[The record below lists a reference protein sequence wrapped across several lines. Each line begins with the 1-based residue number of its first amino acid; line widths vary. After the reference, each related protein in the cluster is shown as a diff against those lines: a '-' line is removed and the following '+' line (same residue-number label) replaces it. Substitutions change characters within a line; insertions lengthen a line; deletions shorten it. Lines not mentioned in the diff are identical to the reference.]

1 MVLACFSTFRR
12 PSLALFKCRTA
23 GRMPQKGLEVFAK
36 SCLRDV
42 HHDVLVFVTKAF
54 EARQLV
60 GRIPAPFKLTAN
72 ERQFLIGVRNGYTI
86 LVNQSPHLILFIVNH
101 CSFHTPIIGSLK

>member
-1 MVLACFSTFRR
+1 MPAICTVGNPGKAAVRPLFSIH
-12 PSLALFKCRTA
+12 
-23 GRMPQKGLEVFAK
+23 EH
-36 SCLRDV
+36 CLRDV

-72 ERQFLIGVRNGYTI
+72 GRPFLIGVRNGY
-86 LVNQSPHLILFIVNH
+86 
-101 CSFHTPIIGSLK
+101 IIYIYM